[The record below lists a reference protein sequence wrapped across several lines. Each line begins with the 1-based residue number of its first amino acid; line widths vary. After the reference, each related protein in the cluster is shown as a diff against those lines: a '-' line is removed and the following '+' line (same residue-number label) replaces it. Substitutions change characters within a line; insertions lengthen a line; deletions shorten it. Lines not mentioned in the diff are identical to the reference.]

1 MNYWFGMEVIYSDG
15 RKMLLYNQFDLGM
28 RYKIYTINSE
38 TNQWEYSN
46 SFITIGEAKK
56 YYDKIYSEGC
66 N

>member
-1 MNYWFGMEVIYSDG
+1 MRIYINIFMN
-15 RKMLLYNQFDLGM
+15 NQFDLGM

-56 YYDKIYSEGC
+56 YYDKIYNEGC